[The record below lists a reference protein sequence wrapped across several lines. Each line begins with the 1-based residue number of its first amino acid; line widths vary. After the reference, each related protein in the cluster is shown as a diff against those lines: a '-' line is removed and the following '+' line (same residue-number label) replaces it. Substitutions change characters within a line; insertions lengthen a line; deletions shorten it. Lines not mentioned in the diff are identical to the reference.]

1 MSEVCEPD
9 LGKEKEYLFQSSDV
23 QQMNRWTG
31 GQTDHYRVQ

>member
-9 LGKEKEYLFQSSDV
+9 LGKEKDYLFSDV
-23 QQMNRWTG
+23 QKMNRWTG